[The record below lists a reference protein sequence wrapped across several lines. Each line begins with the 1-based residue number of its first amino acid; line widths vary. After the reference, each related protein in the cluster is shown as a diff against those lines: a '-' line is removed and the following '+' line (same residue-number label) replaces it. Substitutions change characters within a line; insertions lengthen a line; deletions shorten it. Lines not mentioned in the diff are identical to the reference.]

1 MPEKSNFNGADAL
14 VKTLDELGVECVF
27 GLPGSQNIALF
38 ESLRTAKIRTVLA
51 ASETAAGF
59 MANGLSRASGHT
71 GVFLG
76 IAGPGFAW
84 AVPPLA
90 EAALDSAAIMLLTP
104 KPLDR
109 GYRYDLQVIAQEA
122 MATALN
128 CAFFAIDDSESVNR
142 TIKAAWAAAR
152 ERGPRPVVVQIAA
165 EVLRETVPSPGTV
178 AAASAGPA
186 TAEPTIPEEFVE
198 HWCRAARP
206 VVFAGAGTLDYAQRL
221 ERLVAVT
228 GAAVFTTPS
237 ARGVIREDHPLCL
250 RADLLSDRV
259 DILNDFLGSA
269 DAVLALGCRFSHNG
283 TGGFGLEIAA
293 ANLLHVDLDS
303 EVLGANYPA
312 RWALCMDIGDFLSGF
327 LGRIQGAA
335 PAIRQQASVAACR
348 ERLRAARQSVVCEPV
363 WAGHGNCEDL
373 FAQIR
378 DGIQDDGILVT
389 DTGLHQILARTHLDA
404 LSPRGLIFPS
414 DFQSM
419 GFGLP
424 AAIGASLALPERSV
438 TALIGDGSL
447 LMVGG
452 ELATASR
459 EQLSLPVLVFRD
471 GYLGQIRMQQLENY
485 GHESATV
492 LQDFDLEAYARSLGA
507 EYVLAGANLAAQ
519 LRLARDY
526 NGPTIVEVRLADS
539 RSLGAMTR
547 RVRRKN
553 ALKSAVSPK
562 IVSWLRRL
570 R

>member
-1 MPEKSNFNGADAL
+1 M
-14 VKTLDELGVECVF
+14 
-27 GLPGSQNIALF
+27 
-38 ESLRTAKIRTVLA
+38 
-51 ASETAAGF
+51 
-59 MANGLSRASGHT
+59 
-71 GVFLG
+71 
-76 IAGPGFAW
+76 
-84 AVPPLA
+84 
-90 EAALDSAAIMLLTP
+90 
-104 KPLDR
+104 
-109 GYRYDLQVIAQEA
+109 
-122 MATALN
+122 
-128 CAFFAIDDSESVNR
+128 
-142 TIKAAWAAAR
+142 
-152 ERGPRPVVVQIAA
+152 
-165 EVLRETVPSPGTV
+165 
-178 AAASAGPA
+178 
-186 TAEPTIPEEFVE
+186 
-198 HWCRAARP
+198 
-206 VVFAGAGTLDYAQRL
+206 
-221 ERLVAVT
+221 
-228 GAAVFTTPS
+228 
-237 ARGVIREDHPLCL
+237 
-250 RADLLSDRV
+250 
-259 DILNDFLGSA
+259 
-269 DAVLALGCRFSHNG
+269 
-283 TGGFGLEIAA
+283 
-293 ANLLHVDLDS
+293 
-303 EVLGANYPA
+303 
-312 RWALCMDIGDFLSGF
+312 
-327 LGRIQGAA
+327 
-335 PAIRQQASVAACR
+335 
-348 ERLRAARQSVVCEPV
+348 
-363 WAGHGNCEDL
+363 WAGHGSCEDL

-424 AAIGASLALPERSV
+424 AAIGASLSLPDRSV

-459 EQLSLPVLVFRD
+459 ERLSLPVLVFRD

-553 ALKSAVSPK
+553 ALKSAVGPK
-562 IVSWLRRL
+562 IVSLLRRL

>member
-1 MPEKSNFNGADAL
+1 MPEKSSFNGADAL

-38 ESLRTAKIRTVLA
+38 ESLRTAKIRTVLTT
-51 ASETAAGF
+51 SETAAGF
-59 MANGLSRASGHT
+59 MANGWSRASGRT
-71 GVFLG
+71 GVFLS

-90 EAALDSAAIMLLTP
+90 EAALDSASIILLTP
-104 KPLDR
+104 KPPDR
-109 GYRYDLQVIAQEA
+109 GYQYDLQVIAQET

-128 CAFFAIDDSESVNR
+128 CAFFDIDDSESLNR
-142 TIKAAWAAAR
+142 TIKAAWSAAR
-152 ERGPRPVVVQIAA
+152 ERGPRPVVVQIAS
-165 EVLRETVPSPGTV
+165 EVLQETMPSPGV
-178 AAASAGPA
+178 AARAALPA
-186 TAEPTIPEEFVE
+186 TEPIIPDEFVE

-206 VVFAGAGTLDYAQRL
+206 VVFAGAGTLDYAKQL

-250 RADLLSDRV
+250 RADLLSDCV
-259 DILNDFLGSA
+259 DSLNDFLGSA

-283 TGGFGLEIAA
+283 TGGFGLKIAA

-303 EVLGANYPA
+303 EVLEANYRA
-312 RWALCMDIGDFLSGF
+312 RWTLCMDIGDFLSRF
-327 LGRIQGAA
+327 LRRIQGKSAT
-335 PAIRQQASVAACR
+335 RQQASIDACR
-348 ERLRAARQSVVCEPV
+348 GRLRAARQSVVCEPV
-363 WAGHGNCEDL
+363 WTGHGKCQDL

-389 DTGLHQILARTHLDA
+389 DTGLHQILARTYLDV
-404 LSPRGLIFPS
+404 LGPRGLIFPS

-424 AAIGASLALPERSV
+424 AAIGAGLSLPDRSV

-459 EQLSLPVLVFRD
+459 EKVSLPILVFRD

-485 GHESATV
+485 GHESATA
-492 LQDFDLEAYARSLGA
+492 LQDFDLEAYTRSLGA

-519 LRLARDY
+519 MQLARGY
-526 NGPTIVEVRLADS
+526 SGPTIIEVRLADS
-539 RSLGAMTR
+539 RSLGTMTR

-553 ALKSAVSPK
+553 ALKSAVSPG
-562 IVSWLRRL
+562 IVSLLRRL